1 MLIASILAG
10 SITSLIVWFSCCS
23 NPYNHIIC
31 QCFNPGLFSLSQ
43 EELAALEELSS
54 AMKSGGVWVLSF
66 FHGGMGMS
74 GWPPSMWLL
83 GWTVAKTIQEWK
95 FGHHGCPFS
104 WLPLQ
109 KNYRSESCTNGTSL
123 FRSKRHGWFM
133 LLHCWQ
139 LMQVLRLL
147 GSQDLKGLST
157 CDWRPS
163 VSRESRVFHL
173 SNLKTTN
180 KYLPYFPS
188 SGLWCQHI
196 PARLIPPVGD
206 VLNDQPHVC
215 FTVFPSF
222 GPYTRN
228 LSQALF
234 GMTPGWLPPCHWK
247 ATTGICMLTSSQPA
261 NPS

>member
-109 KNYRSESCTNGTSL
+109 KNYSNYRSENCTNGTPP

-147 GSQDLKGLST
+147 GSQGIVYL
-157 CDWRPS
+157 R
-163 VSRESRVFHL
+163 
-173 SNLKTTN
+173 LKTVS
-180 KYLPYFPS
+180 LQGQGF
-188 SGLWCQHI
+188 
-196 PARLIPPVGD
+196 PPVK
-206 VLNDQPHVC
+206 LNHEQISSILSI
-215 FTVFPSF
+215 SF
-222 GPYTRN
+222 HPQDYGAN
-228 LSQALF
+228 ISQLD
-234 GMTPGWLPPCHWK
+234 
-247 ATTGICMLTSSQPA
+247 
-261 NPS
+261 